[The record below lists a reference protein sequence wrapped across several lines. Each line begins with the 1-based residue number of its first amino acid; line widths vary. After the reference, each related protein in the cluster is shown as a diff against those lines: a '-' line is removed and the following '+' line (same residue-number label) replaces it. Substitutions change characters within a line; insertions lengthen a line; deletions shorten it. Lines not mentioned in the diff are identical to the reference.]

1 MSNSPYVRGA
11 MAHAALE
18 FVPPLI
24 RQSLLEEPDFRQA
37 YGFRT
42 EAALT
47 FGDSGVSVQRTGI
60 FDAVRQC
67 LASSV
72 ELEVADADERNWQL
86 RNESETGQPPK
97 LVMLSE
103 GRRLILPDFAALSP
117 EAAVRLR
124 SLDEAAFDVN
134 LPTSAHDMWR
144 GILTERALED
154 DEIDPFH
161 SDVRDTPV
169 HLSRAIR
176 GEILAGQSSVSSL
189 VPCSRRYFERLV
201 GVYDGSTSI
210 TDYAA
215 GSGGLFFTQLS
226 AWRPYE
232 GFLFSLFLSS
242 HSALTAKIV
251 VERLDMEDLVRAY
264 DFIEKSGDM
273 LSRLGAIEVGLRI
286 LAENPEIEPFLVR
299 LLQQIRD
306 DDVESATS
314 EFRLFAA
321 LFVLVDGELARTR
334 LMCAEPP
341 FYRRLASLSQAA
353 LIHRQLVNSGIEYET
368 FCDWAFNNRGE
379 QYYMQ
384 SLSDMRLEPRWNPDL
399 AVYSQLKADF
409 FGRLMIAARTCE
421 ANIKESELYALILGA
436 GSTSLHSLSEF
447 PAPYLPGPLEGA
459 EASPNVLPAD
469 LSEAIEAQLEDE
481 VGPSAFI
488 ALVNSAMIFR
498 VDAGQAD
505 LAAKALKLGNYRLA
519 DVKDKS
525 QILGV
530 VNGLATVAAVARN
543 TALADE
549 LRILMRRYRRDPQ
562 FRFSIE
568 EDMRVCLVAAAS
580 RAELSDWR
588 DFAGE
593 WLTELAFGEFE
604 GEDGN
609 VLLSHL
615 KCLCHS
621 VPELWVS
628 CGKADAAL
636 MAFISR

>member
-1 MSNSPYVRGA
+1 MSNSRYVRAA
-11 MAHAALE
+11 MAQAALE

-24 RQSLLEEPDFRQA
+24 RQSLLDKPDFRQE

-42 EAALT
+42 EAVLT
-47 FGDSGVSVQRTGI
+47 FGDSGVSVQRAEI

-72 ELEVADADERNWQL
+72 ELEVTDADDRNWQL
-86 RNESETGQPPK
+86 RNEAETGQPPK

-103 GRRLILPDFAALSP
+103 ERRLILPDFAALSP
-117 EAAVRLR
+117 DAAVRLC

-144 GILTERALED
+144 RILTERALED
-154 DEIDPFH
+154 DEIDRFH
-161 SDVRDTPV
+161 RDVRDTPV
-169 HLSRAIR
+169 HLTRAVR

-189 VPCSRRYFERLV
+189 APCSRRYFDRLV
-201 GVYDGSTSI
+201 GAYDGSTSVR
-210 TDYAA
+210 DYAA
-215 GSGGLFFTQLS
+215 GSGGRFLTELS

-242 HSALTAKIV
+242 HSALTAEIGV
-251 VERLDMEDLVRAY
+251 DRLDREDLARAY
-264 DFIEKSGDM
+264 DLLEKRGDI

-286 LAENPEIEPFLVR
+286 LPENPEIEPFLIR
-299 LLQQIRD
+299 LIQKIRD
-306 DDVESATS
+306 DDVDSATS

-334 LMCAEPP
+334 LLCAEPP
-341 FYRRLASLSQAA
+341 FYRRLTSLSQAA
-353 LIHRQLVNSGIEYET
+353 LVHRQLVNSGVEYDA
-368 FCDWAFNNRGE
+368 FCEWAFNNRGE
-379 QYYMQ
+379 RYYMQ

-399 AVYSQLKADF
+399 AAASQMKAEF
-409 FGRLMIAARTCE
+409 FGRLMIAASTYE
-421 ANIKESELYALILGA
+421 ANIKESDLYALILGA

-459 EASPNVLPAD
+459 EDTPNVLPAD

-505 LAAKALKLGNYRLA
+505 LAAKALKLGNHRLA
-519 DVKDKS
+519 NVKDKS

-543 TALADE
+543 AALADE

-562 FRFSIE
+562 FGFSIE

-580 RAELSDWR
+580 RAELTDWR
-588 DFAGE
+588 DFVGE
-593 WLTELAFGEFE
+593 WFTELAFGEFE

-609 VLLSHL
+609 VLHSHL
-615 KCLCHS
+615 QCLCHS

-636 MAFISR
+636 IAFSGR

>member
-1 MSNSPYVRGA
+1 MSNSPYVRAA

-24 RQSLLEEPDFRQA
+24 RKSLLDEPEFRQE

-42 EAALT
+42 EAVLG
-47 FGDSGVSVQRTGI
+47 FGDSSVSIQRTGI

-67 LASSV
+67 LAGSV
-72 ELEVADADERNWQL
+72 ELKVTDADDREWQL
-86 RNESETGQPPK
+86 RNEAEAGQPAK

-103 GRRLILPDFAALSP
+103 ERRLILPDFAVLSP

-134 LPTSAHDMWR
+134 LPTSAQDMWLE
-144 GILTERALED
+144 ILAERALED

-161 SDVRDTPV
+161 SDFRDTPV
-169 HLSRAIR
+169 HLMRAIR

-189 VPCSRRYFERLV
+189 APCSRRYFDRLV
-201 GVYDGSTSI
+201 GAYDGSTSVR
-210 TDYAA
+210 DYAA
-215 GSGGLFFTQLS
+215 GSGGRFLAQLS

-242 HSALTAKIV
+242 HSALTAEIGV
-251 VERLDMEDLVRAY
+251 DRLDREDLARAY
-264 DFIEKSGDM
+264 DLLEKRGDM

-286 LAENPEIEPFLVR
+286 LPENPEIEPFLIR
-299 LLQQIRD
+299 LIQKIRD
-306 DDVESATS
+306 DDVDSATS

-341 FYRRLASLSQAA
+341 FYRRLTSLSQAA
-353 LIHRQLVNSGIEYET
+353 LVHRQLVNSGVEYDA
-368 FCDWAFNNRGE
+368 FCGWAFNNRGE
-379 QYYMQ
+379 RYYMQ

-399 AVYSQLKADF
+399 AAASQMKAEF
-409 FGRLMIAARTCE
+409 FGRLMIAASTYE
-421 ANIKESELYALILGA
+421 ANIKESDLYALILGA

-459 EASPNVLPAD
+459 EDTPNVLPSD
-469 LSEAIEAQLEDE
+469 LSEAIEAQLKDE

-505 LAAKALKLGNYRLA
+505 LAAKALKLGNHRLA
-519 DVKDKS
+519 NVKDKS

-543 TALADE
+543 AALADE
-549 LRILMRRYRRDPQ
+549 LRTLMRRYRRDPQ
-562 FRFSIE
+562 FGFSIE

-580 RAELSDWR
+580 RAELTDWR
-588 DFAGE
+588 DFVGE

-604 GEDGN
+604 GEDGS
-609 VLLSHL
+609 VFHSHL
-615 KCLCHS
+615 QCLCHS

-636 MAFISR
+636 IAFSGR